1 MPTSIPGK
9 APPALLAVAGLDRP
23 VPLRRN
29 ARARRLS
36 LRLDPALGEVVVV
49 APMRVPAQ
57 AIADFV
63 ARHADWVRRRR
74 ATLPSR
80 IPLAP
85 GAELP
90 ILGRPHLIVH
100 DAAAG
105 RGVRRVT
112 EGEGGEIRVGGP
124 VEHVGARLLA
134 WLRVEARRELLLRSR
149 SAAVRLGVAVTAV
162 TVRDT
167 RSRWGSCASSGRISY
182 SWRLLLAPESVL
194 DYVVAHEV
202 AHLVEMNHS
211 ARFWAVVDRLHPDV
225 DRCRAWLKA
234 KGQDLHLYG

>member
-1 MPTSIPGK
+1 MPSRTRPEAS
-9 APPALLAVAGLDRP
+9 PALLAVAGLDRP
-23 VPLRRN
+23 VALRRN

-36 LRLDPALGEVVVV
+36 LKLDPASGEVVVV
-49 APMRVPAQ
+49 APLRVPAQ
-57 AIADFV
+57 VIADFV
-63 ARHADWVRRRR
+63 NRHAEWVRRRR
-74 ATLPSR
+74 AAMPGRTPFL
-80 IPLAP
+80 P
-85 GAELP
+85 GAEIP
-90 ILGRPHLIVH
+90 ILGVPHRIAH
-100 DAAAG
+100 DPVAA
-105 RGVRRVT
+105 RGVQVAD
-112 EGEGGEIRVGGP
+112 GELRIGGP
-124 VEHVGARLLA
+124 ADHLGARLAA
-134 WLRVEARRELLLRSR
+134 WLKVEARRQLLVRSR
-149 SAAVRLGVAVTAV
+149 AAALRLGVTVAAV

-211 ARFWAVVDRLHPDV
+211 ARFWAVVDRLHPES

>member
-1 MPTSIPGK
+1 MPSRTRPEAS
-9 APPALLAVAGLDRP
+9 PALLAVTGLDRP
-23 VPLRRN
+23 VALRRN

-36 LRLDPALGEVVVV
+36 LKLDPASGEVVVV
-49 APMRVPAQ
+49 APLRVPAQ
-57 AIADFV
+57 MIADFV
-63 ARHADWVRRRR
+63 NRHAEWVRRRR
-74 ATLPSR
+74 AAMPCRTPFQ
-80 IPLAP
+80 P
-85 GAELP
+85 GAEIP
-90 ILGRPHLIVH
+90 ILGAPHRILH
-100 DAAAG
+100 DPAAG
-105 RGVRRVT
+105 RGVRWA
-112 EGEGGEIRVGGP
+112 EGELRVGGP
-124 VEHVGARLLA
+124 AEHLGARLAA
-134 WLRVEARRELLLRSR
+134 WLRVEARRQLLARSR
-149 SAAVRLGVAVTAV
+149 AMALKLGVTVAAV

-211 ARFWAVVDRLHPDV
+211 SRFWAVVDRLHPDA